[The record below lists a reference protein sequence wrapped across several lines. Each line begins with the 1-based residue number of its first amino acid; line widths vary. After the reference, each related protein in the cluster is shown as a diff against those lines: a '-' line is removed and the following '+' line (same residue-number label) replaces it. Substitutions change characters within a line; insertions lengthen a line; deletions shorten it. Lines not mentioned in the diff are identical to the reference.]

1 MEFNSFEDWVE
12 KLVYISKENQHFV
25 VVEGKND
32 VKKLSSYGV
41 ENIYPIK
48 GKKFYDIVEELEFAN
63 LCILLVDLDKQGE
76 KIFSKLKF
84 LLQREGIPVDT
95 SFREYLK
102 NFDYEEIEKLP
113 NLKGDL
119 R

>member
-1 MEFNSFEDWVE
+1 MEFNSFKDWID
-12 KLVYISKENQHFV
+12 KLVNISKEESTYI

-32 VKKLSSYGV
+32 VKKLSLYGV

-63 LCILLVDLDKQGE
+63 LCVLLMDLDKQGE

-84 LLQREGIPVDT
+84 LLQREGIPVDV

-102 NFDYEEIEKLP
+102 NFPYEEIENLP
-113 NLKGDL
+113 DIKENLL
-119 R
+119 